1 MIIDKFKEGWTM
13 RSISSI
19 FDLPQITWRKI
30 LSESKFNMKKKK
42 VSETQN
48 KLPYK
53 IEQRDIDIVREY
65 FEINVYK
72 KMTLESL
79 WTFLK
84 EKKIGG
90 TQLSKSGVRYLVT
103 QFWSIR
109 IREHIFSQSKMT
121 NNDRVRDFCDAAS
134 LLLFLEKSGYHLIFV
149 DEFHVSMHSSSLY
162 NWSPRG
168 YPSIMPVDL
177 DPWVASFVVAVS
189 KRKIEGIVVST
200 GSINKK
206 SFAQFKKDI
215 WNGLNEENS
224 DDPKGWFI
232 MDNSSVHKNEH
243 VIKTVENQRIRCI
256 TIPLYSLR
264 LNAAEKIIAVLKA
277 KKRQKWIATK
287 QLNLSLIKSIVY
299 GIQSETWRKWVESS
313 ITETLQKLRI
323 MKIRL

>member
-1 MIIDKFKEGWTM
+1 
-13 RSISSI
+13 
-19 FDLPQITWRKI
+19 
-30 LSESKFNMKKKK
+30 
-42 VSETQN
+42 
-48 KLPYK
+48 
-53 IEQRDIDIVREY
+53 
-65 FEINVYK
+65 
-72 KMTLESL
+72 
-79 WTFLK
+79 
-84 EKKIGG
+84 
-90 TQLSKSGVRYLVT
+90 
-103 QFWSIR
+103 
-109 IREHIFSQSKMT
+109 MT
-121 NNDRVRDFCDAAS
+121 NNDRVRDFCEAAS

-206 SFAQFKKDI
+206 SFAQFIKDI

-224 DDPKGWFI
+224 DDPKAWFI

-256 TIPLYSLR
+256 AIPPYSPQ

-277 KKRQKWIATK
+277 KIRQKWVRSK
-287 QLNLSLIKSIVY
+287 QLNLSLIKSIVD
-299 GIQSETWRKWVESS
+299 GIPSETWRKWVESS
-313 ITETLQKLRI
+313 RTETLQKLRI